1 MTPLSPHI
9 FLLMTVFL
17 LDPNKVIK
25 KGFSIFNSQLRKN
38 RFDTDP
44 LPEDKAQENW

>member
-1 MTPLSPHI
+1 MTPLSPTI

-38 RFDTDP
+38 RFDTDS